1 MVNYYF
7 RAMLKIS
14 QRVSD
19 DTNVFEDISVNRL
32 TINHKL
38 IILRRPVDWK
48 KNYRGA
54 YTNKSYQFK
63 QKDLIIG
70 FWDIVE

>member
-14 QRVSD
+14 QHVSD

-38 IILRRPVDWK
+38 IILRRPVYWK
-48 KNYRGA
+48 KKLSR
-54 YTNKSYQFK
+54 SIHK
-63 QKDLIIG
+63 QIILI
-70 FWDIVE
+70 